1 MATSLHWWHS
11 NEQRRW
17 SHQRKDHLTKKKIIL
32 VIYLII
38 LKIEDH
44 FWKVCWITFLHQPA
58 TPLNPVVGLPAHV
71 VPPLDRMTLFC
82 SSLLQSE
89 RSLES
94 VARSRQESL
103 SSIEE
108 DDYDTLDDIHSDK
121 NIVRTKVRENHF
133 SCLRMAQ
140 MWLSAHLAYL
150 EWKDLWMCKVVLTS
164 STSGY

>member
-1 MATSLHWWHS
+1 MALKWTATVISSTQRSSDQKKNHS
-11 NEQRRW
+11 G
-17 SHQRKDHLTKKKIIL
+17 HLFNHFENWRSF
-32 VIYLII
+32 
-38 LKIEDH
+38 LKG
-44 FWKVCWITFLHQPA
+44 VMCWITFLHQPA

>member
-1 MATSLHWWHS
+1 M
-11 NEQRRW
+11 
-17 SHQRKDHLTKKKIIL
+17 
-32 VIYLII
+32 
-38 LKIEDH
+38 
-44 FWKVCWITFLHQPA
+44 CWITFLHQPA
-58 TPLNPVVGLPAHV
+58 IPLNPVVGLPVHV

-82 SSLLQSE
+82 FSLLQSE

-121 NIVRTKVRENHF
+121 NIVRTKVRENNF

-150 EWKDLWMCKVVLTS
+150 E
-164 STSGY
+164 

>member
-1 MATSLHWWHS
+1 M
-11 NEQRRW
+11 
-17 SHQRKDHLTKKKIIL
+17 
-32 VIYLII
+32 
-38 LKIEDH
+38 
-44 FWKVCWITFLHQPA
+44 HQPA
-58 TPLNPVVGLPAHV
+58 IPLNPVVGLPAHV

-82 SSLLQSE
+82 SYLLQSE

-150 EWKDLWMCKVVLTS
+150 E
-164 STSGY
+164 

>member
-38 LKIEDH
+38 LKIEDN
-44 FWKVCWITFLHQPA
+44 FWKVRWITFLHQPA